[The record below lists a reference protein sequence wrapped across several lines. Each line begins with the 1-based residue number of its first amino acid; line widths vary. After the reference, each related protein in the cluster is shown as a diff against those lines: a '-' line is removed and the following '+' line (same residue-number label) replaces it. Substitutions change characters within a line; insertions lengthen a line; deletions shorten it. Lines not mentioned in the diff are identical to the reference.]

1 MLAMMR
7 ERNITS
13 FEGTDFMKNPYLY
26 GYLPLITIILFSFS
40 FGIFA
45 VSESLQLFHAI
56 GVYNGM
62 REFLSD
68 LELRFV
74 LLIVFALLFFMLF
87 SALKLIGETI
97 HEVGMLFFSKD
108 KDGQSIHAARG
119 GYVIFFF
126 GAFASVIGFQSL
138 LILIG
143 ILLTTVFCYF
153 IYNVYKMSQHMSMIG
168 VIGLIFFE
176 VLTWFILCALVSY
189 AIVKLYNGILASL
202 PFA

>member
-1 MLAMMR
+1 
-7 ERNITS
+7 
-13 FEGTDFMKNPYLY
+13 MKNPYLY
-26 GYLPLITIILFSFS
+26 GYLPLITIILFSLT

-45 VSESLQLFHAI
+45 VSESLQLFQAI

-74 LLIVFALLFFMLF
+74 LLIVFALIFFMVF

-97 HEVGMLFFSKD
+97 HELGMLFFSKD
-108 KDGQSIHAARG
+108 KVGDTINAARG

-126 GAFASVIGFQSL
+126 GAFASAIGVRSII
-138 LILIG
+138 ILIT
-143 ILLTTVFCYF
+143 IFLATIFCYF
-153 IYNVYKMSQHMSMIG
+153 IFNVYKMSKYMSFAG

-176 VLTWFILCALVSY
+176 VLSWFILVALVAY

-202 PFA
+202 PFAV

>member
-1 MLAMMR
+1 
-7 ERNITS
+7 
-13 FEGTDFMKNPYLY
+13 MKNPYLY
-26 GYLPLITIILFSFS
+26 GYLPLITIILFSFT
-40 FGIFA
+40 FGLFA
-45 VSESLQLFHAI
+45 VSESLQLFQAI

-74 LLIVFALLFFMLF
+74 LLIVFALIFFMAF

-97 HEVGMLFFSKD
+97 HELGMLFFSKD
-108 KDGQSIHAARG
+108 KEGQTIHAARG

-126 GAFASVIGFQSL
+126 GAFASVIGIQSIMVL
-138 LILIG
+138 VTIFIVT
-143 ILLTTVFCYF
+143 IFFYF
-153 IYNVYKMSQHMSMIG
+153 IFNVYKMSQYMSFVG

-176 VLTWFILCALVSY
+176 VLSWFLLLALIIY
-189 AIVKLYNGILASL
+189 AVLKLYNGVLASL

>member
-1 MLAMMR
+1 
-7 ERNITS
+7 
-13 FEGTDFMKNPYLY
+13 MKNPYLY

-40 FGIFA
+40 FSMFA
-45 VSESLQLFHAI
+45 ISESLQLLHAI

-97 HEVGMLFFSKD
+97 HELGMLFFSKD
-108 KDGQSIHAARG
+108 KEGQTIHVARG

-126 GAFASVIGFQSL
+126 GAFASIIGFQSL
-138 LILIG
+138 PILVIVFLI
-143 ILLTTVFCYF
+143 TVFCYF
-153 IYNVYKMSQHMSMIG
+153 IYNVYKMSQYMSIAG
-168 VIGLIFFE
+168 VIGLIIFE
-176 VLTWFILCALVSY
+176 IITWSILLALIVY
-189 AIVKLYNGILASL
+189 AIVKLYNGILAGL

>member
-1 MLAMMR
+1 
-7 ERNITS
+7 
-13 FEGTDFMKNPYLY
+13 MKNPYLY

-40 FGIFA
+40 FSMFA
-45 VSESLQLFHAI
+45 ISESLQLLYAI

-97 HEVGMLFFSKD
+97 HELGMLFFSKD
-108 KDGQSIHAARG
+108 KEGQTIHAARG

-126 GAFASVIGFQSL
+126 GAFASIIGFQSL
-138 LILIG
+138 PILVIVFLI
-143 ILLTTVFCYF
+143 TVFCYF
-153 IYNVYKMSQHMSMIG
+153 IYNVYKMSQYMSIIG
-168 VIGLIFFE
+168 VIGLITFE
-176 VLTWFILCALVSY
+176 IITWSILLALIIY
-189 AIVKLYNGILASL
+189 AIVKLYNGILAGL

>member
-1 MLAMMR
+1 
-7 ERNITS
+7 
-13 FEGTDFMKNPYLY
+13 MKNPYLY
-26 GYLPLITIILFSFS
+26 GYLPLITIILFSFT
-40 FGIFA
+40 FGLFA
-45 VSESLQLFHAI
+45 VSESLQLFQAI

-74 LLIVFALLFFMLF
+74 LLIVFALIFFMAF

-97 HEVGMLFFSKD
+97 HELGMLFFSKD
-108 KDGQSIHAARG
+108 KEGQTIHAARG

-126 GAFASVIGFQSL
+126 GAFASVIGIQSIMVL
-138 LILIG
+138 VTIFIVT
-143 ILLTTVFCYF
+143 IFFYF
-153 IYNVYKMSQHMSMIG
+153 IFNVYKMSQYMSFVG

-176 VLTWFILCALVSY
+176 VLSWFLLLALIIY
-189 AIVKLYNGILASL
+189 AVVKLYNGVLASL

>member
-1 MLAMMR
+1 
-7 ERNITS
+7 
-13 FEGTDFMKNPYLY
+13 MKNPYLY
-26 GYLPLITIILFSFS
+26 GYLPLITIILFSLT
-40 FGIFA
+40 FGLFA
-45 VSESLQLFHAI
+45 VSESLQLFQAI

-87 SALKLIGETI
+87 SALKLLGETI
-97 HEVGMLFFSKD
+97 HELGMLFFSKD
-108 KDGQSIHAARG
+108 KEGQTIHAARG

-126 GAFASVIGFQSL
+126 GAFASVIGIQSIVL
-138 LILIG
+138 LVVIFLA
-143 ILLTTVFCYF
+143 TVFCYF
-153 IYNVYKMSQHMSMIG
+153 IFNVYKMSQYMSITG

-176 VLTWFILCALVSY
+176 IITWFLIVALVVY
-189 AIVKLYNGILASL
+189 AVIKLYNGILASL

>member
-1 MLAMMR
+1 
-7 ERNITS
+7 
-13 FEGTDFMKNPYLY
+13 MKNPYLY
-26 GYLPLITIILFSFS
+26 GYLPFITIILFSFS
-40 FGIFA
+40 FSMLAI
-45 VSESLQLFHAI
+45 SESLQLLHAI

-74 LLIVFALLFFMLF
+74 LLIVFVLLFFMIF

-97 HEVGMLFFSKD
+97 HELGMLFFSKD
-108 KDGQSIHAARG
+108 KEGQTIHAARG

-126 GAFASVIGFQSL
+126 GAFASVIGSQSL
-138 LILIG
+138 LILVG
-143 ILLTTVFCYF
+143 IFVFTIFCYF
-153 IYNVYKMSQHMSMIG
+153 IYNVYKKSQYMSIAG

-176 VLTWFILCALVSY
+176 VLTWFLLLALVVY
-189 AIVKLYNGILASL
+189 AVIKLYNGILASL

>member
-1 MLAMMR
+1 
-7 ERNITS
+7 
-13 FEGTDFMKNPYLY
+13 MKNPYLY
-26 GYLPLITIILFSFS
+26 GYLPLFTIILFSFT

-45 VSESLQLFHAI
+45 VSESLQLFQSI

-74 LLIVFALLFFMLF
+74 LLIIFALLFFMFF

-97 HEVGMLFFSKD
+97 HELGMLFFSKD
-108 KDGQSIHAARG
+108 QEGQTIHAARG

-126 GAFASVIGFQSL
+126 GAFASLIGIQSL
-138 LILIG
+138 LILIV
-143 ILLTTVFCYF
+143 IFLATVFCYF
-153 IYNVYKMSQHMSMIG
+153 IFSVYKMSQYMSITG

-176 VLTWFILCALVSY
+176 VMTWFVIVALVVY
-189 AIVKLYNGILASL
+189 AVIKLYNGILASL
-202 PFA
+202 PFV